1 MHAGGRGLARRRTP
15 VDRRAKILCV
25 ELAGQCEPQKT
36 RRYDQSQVGLRAGA
50 SAAQGGA
57 WSRPLRRSIL
67 DRVTPTRTDGHDR
80 LPSSNLA
87 VSKQRGGKKRV
98 GGPPPQ
104 PSMPAVRQA
113 ILDLFATPPPK
124 RCPHCEKLLGETGQ
138 LNLPK

>member
-80 LPSSNLA
+80 LRLPPISPSQSSGA
-87 VSKQRGGKKRV
+87 GKKRV

-104 PSMPAVRQA
+104 PSMPAIRQA

-124 RCPHCEKLLGETGQ
+124 R
-138 LNLPK
+138 

>member
-1 MHAGGRGLARRRTP
+1 MHAGGRGLARRRTS

-25 ELAGQCEPQKT
+25 ELAGQCEPQKI
-36 RRYDQSQVGLRAGA
+36 RRYDQIQVGLRAGA

-57 WSRPLRRSIL
+57 WSRPFRRSIL

-80 LPSSNLA
+80 LRLPPKS
-87 VSKQRGGKKRV
+87 RGGKKRV

-124 RCPHCEKLLGETGQ
+124 RCPHCEKLLSKTGQ